1 MGNIQSL
8 SKILNIK
15 DLEKLSL
22 QKEYKQ
28 IIDRFED
35 VGTKLYHVLKKKEEA
50 EKSVEVG
57 LINKMEAHSLFSYY
71 QYIDKLTHEESN
83 LQSELQNI
91 RVEMDLKQQKLTD
104 AHVEVKKYETL
115 IDRQKQNIK
124 KEEKRMEALFM
135 DELSMLQY
143 VAKRN

>member
-28 IIDRFED
+28 IVERFED

-50 EKSVEVG
+50 EKTVEVG
-57 LINKMEAHSLFSYY
+57 LKNKMEAHSLFSYY
-71 QYIDKLTHEESN
+71 QYIDKLAHEESD
-83 LQSELQNI
+83 LQNELQNI
-91 RVEMDLKQQKLTD
+91 RMEMDLKQQKLTD
-104 AHVEVKKYETL
+104 AHVEVKKFETL
-115 IDRQKQNIK
+115 IDRQKQYIK
-124 KEEKRMEALFM
+124 KEENRMEALFM
-135 DELSMLQY
+135 DELSMLQF